1 MPKQTLKKS
10 VAVAAATA
18 IIATYGLVAPVNAQ
32 SKEEVKYSFPQQS
45 IIIQQISEKLGLYSK
60 DSNINIEVGPFK
72 LYFAQ
77 GQLTLT
83 VPKVTK
89 PTAAPTVAPTAK
101 PTAAPTVVPTAKPT
115 AAPTVAPTAK
125 PTAAPTVAPTAKPT
139 TAPTVAPTAKPTTAP
154 TVAPTAK
161 PTTAP
166 TVAPT
171 AKPTTAPTTA
181 PIDATAVQ
189 KEVLALV
196 NEQRAAAGVAALV
209 LDTKLSEV
217 ATAKA
222 QDMYDNN
229 YFSHTSPTYG
239 SPFDMLK
246 TFGVSYRTAGENI
259 AYGQQS
265 AQQVMTDWMNS
276 SGHRANILNASYT
289 KLGVGYVNG
298 KWVQLFIG

>member
-1 MPKQTLKKS
+1 LPKQTLKKS

-60 DSNINIEVGPFK
+60 DSNMNIEVGPFK

-77 GQLTLT
+77 GQLTVT

-89 PTAAPTVAPTAK
+89 PTTAPTVAPTAK
-101 PTAAPTVVPTAKPT
+101 PTTAPTVT
-115 AAPTVAPTAK
+115 
-125 PTAAPTVAPTAKPT
+125 PTAKPT

-259 AYGQQS
+259 AYGQRS

>member
-60 DSNINIEVGPFK
+60 DSNMNIEVGPFK

-77 GQLTLT
+77 GQLTVT
-83 VPKVTK
+83 VPKVT
-89 PTAAPTVAPTAK
+89 
-101 PTAAPTVVPTAKPT
+101 
-115 AAPTVAPTAK
+115 
-125 PTAAPTVAPTAKPT
+125 KPT

-259 AYGQQS
+259 AYGQRS

>member
-77 GQLTLT
+77 GQLTVT

-89 PTAAPTVAPTAK
+89 PTTAPTVAPTAK
-101 PTAAPTVVPTAKPT
+101 PTT
-115 AAPTVAPTAK
+115 
-125 PTAAPTVAPTAKPT
+125 APTVAPTAKPT

-259 AYGQQS
+259 AYGQRS

>member
-77 GQLTLT
+77 GQLTVT
-83 VPKVTK
+83 VPKVT
-89 PTAAPTVAPTAK
+89 
-101 PTAAPTVVPTAKPT
+101 
-115 AAPTVAPTAK
+115 
-125 PTAAPTVAPTAKPT
+125 
-139 TAPTVAPTAKPTTAP
+139 
-154 TVAPTAK
+154 K

-259 AYGQQS
+259 AYGQRS

>member
-1 MPKQTLKKS
+1 MVILPKQTLKKS

-60 DSNINIEVGPFK
+60 DSNMNIEVGPFK

-77 GQLTLT
+77 GQLTVT

-89 PTAAPTVAPTAK
+89 PTT
-101 PTAAPTVVPTAKPT
+101 
-115 AAPTVAPTAK
+115 
-125 PTAAPTVAPTAKPT
+125 APTVAPTAKPT

-154 TVAPTAK
+154 TVAPTAKPTTAPTVTPTAK

-259 AYGQQS
+259 AYGQRS